1 MYALA
6 ALDHTILAFP
16 GRRAPR
22 RFMTRQLADDAASL
36 IGAIR
41 ENADR
46 QAFMRLFEHFAPR
59 VKAYALRLGAATD
72 LADEIAQET
81 MLTVWR
87 KAALFDP
94 ARATASAWIFAIARN
109 LRVDAVR
116 RARFVTYESEIPE
129 TESPEPGADML
140 IGAAE
145 LAGRLHLALAA
156 LPPEQSEVIR
166 LSFFDDRPHAEIEH
180 ALGIPLGTVKSR
192 LRLAMAKLRSLLDDC
207 L

>member
-1 MYALA
+1 
-6 ALDHTILAFP
+6 
-16 GRRAPR
+16 
-22 RFMTRQLADDAASL
+22 MTRQLADDAASL